1 MARFS
6 LLGRTRYVVVVP
18 QDRAAEVLKRA
29 QAIDQQESGMFPFIR
44 EFKSLSKAIAK
55 FNRI

>member
-1 MARFS
+1 MADAD
-6 LLGRTRYVVVVP
+6 GVVVP

>member
-1 MARFS
+1 MRGNGA
-6 LLGRTRYVVVVP
+6 GKVP
-18 QDRAAEVLKRA
+18 QDRAAEVLKRT
-29 QAIDQQESGMFPFIR
+29 QAINQSESGMFPFIR

>member
-1 MARFS
+1 VRGNCA
-6 LLGRTRYVVVVP
+6 GKAA

-29 QAIDQQESGMFPFIR
+29 QAIDQAEIGMVPFIR
-44 EFKSLSKAIAK
+44 EFKSLSKATAK